1 MGFFVKLFTIKGNL
15 VLMNNLYHKVAVASV
30 CTALGFALVANKEAK
45 AATFFFTPTSEF
57 SISTASYSAGGI
69 KSPDI
74 YGYLPVNK
82 GLGEE
87 TRAFYEFN
95 LLNLFLDTNT
105 VIKQALLRTSIGYA
119 VKINPIELGTLSYL
133 GNGTPDISDFNKSD
147 FPVYDFFY
155 RDYFEYSGGNY
166 SGVNFDVTNA
176 IDGFSYYNEV
186 SNYGYPFIGFSI
198 YTASNYGEVTLYSP
212 TLQIITLDAAEP
224 VPEPITIFG
233 SALALGVG
241 GWLKRKN
248 SSRQNKTT
256 PQH

>member
-1 MGFFVKLFTIKGNL
+1 MFTIKGNL
-15 VLMNNLYHKVAVASV
+15 VVMNKLYHKVAVASI
-30 CTALGFALVANKEAK
+30 CTALGFVLGANKEAK
-45 AATFFFTPTSEF
+45 AATFFFTATSEF

-69 KSPDI
+69 KPPDV

-82 GLGEE
+82 GLGSE

-105 VIKQALLRTSIGYA
+105 VIKQAFLWTSIGYA
-119 VKINPIELGTLSYL
+119 VKVNPIELGTLSYL
-133 GNGTPDISDFNKSD
+133 GNGIPDISDFNKSD
-147 FPVYDFFY
+147 FPVYDSFY

-198 YTASNYGEVTLYSP
+198 YTASDYGEVTLYSP
-212 TLQIITLDAAEP
+212 ILQITTADVAEP
-224 VPEPITIFG
+224 VPEPTTIFG
-233 SALALGVG
+233 SAIGLCLG
-241 GWLKRKN
+241 GWLKRKRLN
-248 SSRQNKTT
+248 QHTKTA
-256 PQH
+256 PQR